1 MAYSIAGSFTSV
13 VTSFVS
19 DILLPP
25 LSLLPFINRN
35 MDEKF
40 AILRRGPKYNVTDG
54 VGYNTLRQAADDG
67 AVVLAYGYVSIFHV
81 TQLVLENGSTRVG
94 HAEGTIAGLS

>member
-1 MAYSIAGSFTSV
+1 LAAAFTTV

-19 DILLPP
+19 EILLPP

-40 AILRRGPKYNVTDG
+40 AVLRSGPLHERG
-54 VGYNTLRQAADDG
+54 GYNTTQQALDDG
-67 AVVLAYGYVSIFHV
+67 AVIMAYG
-81 TQLVLENGSTRVG
+81 
-94 HAEGTIAGLS
+94 

>member
-1 MAYSIAGSFTSV
+1 MHSLAAAFTTV

-40 AILRRGPKYNVTDG
+40 AVLRKGPNYNQTMSI
-54 VGYNTLRQAADDG
+54 GYNTMQQAADDG
-67 AVVLAYGYVSIFHV
+67 AVVLAYG
-81 TQLVLENGSTRVG
+81 
-94 HAEGTIAGLS
+94 

>member
-1 MAYSIAGSFTSV
+1 LDSLAAAFTTV

-25 LSLLPFINRN
+25 LSLLPFMQKN

-40 AILRRGPKYNVTDG
+40 AILRSGNHYNQTLKHG
-54 VGYNTLRQAADDG
+54 GYNTMDQAVEDG
-67 AVVLAYGYVSIFHV
+67 AVIMAYG
-81 TQLVLENGSTRVG
+81 
-94 HAEGTIAGLS
+94 